1 MLGTSRRKAEHI
13 YEARDLDHHVEEQ
26 EQADTS
32 MVIVIIGV
40 SGSGKT
46 TIGSLLAQTLG
57 WRFLEGDDFHLAAST
72 AKMHQGV
79 ALTDADRWPWLAA
92 LREQIQ
98 DLLKRREQAVLT
110 CSALKRSYRDLLRL
124 DGVQFVY
131 LKGDY
136 ELIRQRLEGRKGHF
150 FDARL
155 LANQFETLEEPH
167 RALVVDAAASPEA
180 LASEIVQRLNLSTKE

>member
-1 MLGTSRRKAEHI
+1 
-13 YEARDLDHHVEEQ
+13 
-26 EQADTS
+26 

-46 TIGSLLAQTLG
+46 TIGRLLARNLG
-57 WRFLEGDDFHLAAST
+57 WRFLEGDDFHSAAST
-72 AKMHQGV
+72 AKIREGV
-79 ALTDADRWPWLAA
+79 PLTDADRWPWLAA

-98 DLLKRREQAVLT
+98 DLLKGREQAVLA
-110 CSALKRSYRDLLRL
+110 CSALKRAYRDLLRL
-124 DGVQFVY
+124 ECVQFVY

-155 LANQFETLEEPH
+155 LMSQFDTLEEPR
-167 RALVVDAAASPEA
+167 RALVAGAPDVI
-180 LASEIVQRLNLSTKE
+180 ASEIVQRLNLSRNANDRLIATDR